1 MSLELES
8 NSQLSSPFNM
18 NEFDNINPSSLML
31 KSNASCKMLKNDV
44 IEPKVKE
51 ELKK

>member
-8 NSQLSSPFNM
+8 NSQLSSPFNL

-31 KSNASCKMLKNDV
+31 KSNASCRILKNDV
-44 IEPKVKE
+44 AEPRAKE
-51 ELKK
+51 EMKK